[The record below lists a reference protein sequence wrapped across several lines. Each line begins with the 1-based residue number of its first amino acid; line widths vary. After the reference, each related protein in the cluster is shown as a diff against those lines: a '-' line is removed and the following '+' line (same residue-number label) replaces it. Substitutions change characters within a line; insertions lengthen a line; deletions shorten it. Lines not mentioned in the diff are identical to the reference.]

1 MSRVEFSGASSFNKL
16 SIRSRKGR
24 TTYARGSSTPHRAR
38 SNLDGA
44 RRRSQRKYIKTSSSG
59 LSRGELVG
67 KPASQPAVARLR
79 VSRRGPTIFMFD
91 QLPHRTDP
99 PWASAAPRKS
109 PRSRVNS
116 DDRSND
122 LSRLSDLLRPSLTGD
137 NSAQITQIDA
147 GCRTPKPRIGPS
159 SIYRRGVLREIVTS
173 GILISFYCHF
183 FSEIRLQPE
192 VTSSGKM

>member
-91 QLPHRTDP
+91 QLPHTGRILLGLLPRHESLPGRESTRTIVQMICLACLICFVRHSP
-99 PWASAAPRKS
+99 GIILRK
-109 PRSRVNS
+109 
-116 DDRSND
+116 
-122 LSRLSDLLRPSLTGD
+122 
-137 NSAQITQIDA
+137 
-147 GCRTPKPRIGPS
+147 
-159 SIYRRGVLREIVTS
+159 
-173 GILISFYCHF
+173 
-183 FSEIRLQPE
+183 
-192 VTSSGKM
+192 